1 MLQYNPFMPEANWDL
16 AWTSPVPVMSFLAWT
31 NILGPPDQAS
41 LVPMSSAFLGQF
53 PLYER
58 RTSPRTATTQFKRQ
72 LKTTKGNLL
81 SLGFAPCHT
90 HSGSKSNVLSA
101 LVASPTSQ
109 CLDQP
114 KAPWSMPCQKCIQQ
128 CSAFIFIHIFSEKHQ
143 PIRVHI
149 ELLLSCIFNHS
160 PCGTLDWIA
169 FDC

>member
-1 MLQYNPFMPEANWDL
+1 MPET
-16 AWTSPVPVMSFLAWT
+16 TS
-31 NILGPPDQAS
+31 LGRPAQAS
-41 LVPMSSAFLGQF
+41 LVPMSWAFLGQF
-53 PLYER
+53 PLYQR

-101 LVASPTSQ
+101 LAASPTSQ

-143 PIRVHI
+143 PI
-149 ELLLSCIFNHS
+149 SIFNHS
-160 PCGTLDWIA
+160 TCGTPDWIA
-169 FDC
+169 LDCECVVWACAKLHIGCVLSENILLKWL